1 MKQLLLFLFLIGFI
15 ATGKAQSGGDRILGL
30 WQNEQKNLT
39 VEFYKNGET
48 YSAKIVTII
57 SPNGE
62 MLLDK
67 NNPEKKKRNQPLVG
81 TDLISGLEY
90 SSDVWKNGKIYA
102 PKRGIYLNC
111 KITVQDNELHITAS
125 KGILSETK
133 IWTRKS

>member
-1 MKQLLLFLFLIGFI
+1 MKQLLLTIFLIGFI
-15 ATGKAQSGGDRILGL
+15 TTGNAQSDGDQIQGL

-48 YSAKIVTII
+48 YSAKIVNII

-62 MLLDK
+62 TVLDK
-67 NNPEKKKRNQPLVG
+67 NNPDKKKRNQPLVG
-81 TDLISGLEY
+81 TDFISGLQY
-90 SSDVWKNGKIYA
+90 SSQEWKNGKIYA

-111 KITVQDNELHITAS
+111 KITVQDNKLYVTAS

-133 IWTRKS
+133 IWTRKQ